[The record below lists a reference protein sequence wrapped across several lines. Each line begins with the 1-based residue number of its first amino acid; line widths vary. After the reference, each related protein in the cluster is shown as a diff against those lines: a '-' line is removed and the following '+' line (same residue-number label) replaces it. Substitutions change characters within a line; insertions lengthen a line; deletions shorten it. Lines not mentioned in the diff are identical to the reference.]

1 MAPIFCPLWTDHP
14 FQASY
19 GEVSSSYG
27 FFLLAEPIVGL
38 DIPVEVGLVIRLGK
52 AVAVP
57 DNQFE
62 DQVSRPIE
70 WHLSIIVTDPGK
82 QKLREQFGIQMEEEL
97 V

>member
-1 MAPIFCPLWTDHP
+1 MGSSGLLLPGLLKTKRLLR
-14 FQASY
+14 
-19 GEVSSSYG
+19 SSYG

-62 DQVSRPIE
+62 DQVLRPMAFLCVE
-70 WHLSIIVTDPGK
+70 VTCIVTPYP
-82 QKLREQFGIQMEEEL
+82 LT
-97 V
+97 